1 MFDRGETMIR
11 IAVVDDDKKLCSKI
25 DRDILA
31 YAKVSSKAIDVEVLY
46 SGEKFKNFILTEH
59 DFDLIFLDIQ
69 MDDIDG
75 IEIGHFLRDELN
87 DNLVQIVYITSLKNR
102 DRELFSIRP
111 MNFIAKPVETEKIVE
126 TLDTYYKLFR
136 DMDKMFMFTSERQHL
151 KIAYD
156 KIICFKSDDK
166 KVYLYT
172 EDKGKED
179 KEKEDGSEN
188 KEDKE
193 KEVKSKVYTFYGRLS
208 DIAENLPFQFIS
220 VHKSYI
226 INKFYVVRYNY
237 DSVIMTDNTRIPISQ
252 KNQKNVR
259 RLLMQHNKEAGEEYF
274 VES

>member
-1 MFDRGETMIR
+1 
-11 IAVVDDDKKLCSKI
+11 
-25 DRDILA
+25 
-31 YAKVSSKAIDVEVLY
+31 
-46 SGEKFKNFILTEH
+46 
-59 DFDLIFLDIQ
+59 

-193 KEVKSKVYTFYGRLS
+193 KSEGLKRSSFLYHTF
-208 DIAENLPFQFIS
+208 
-220 VHKSYI
+220 
-226 INKFYVVRYNY
+226 
-237 DSVIMTDNTRIPISQ
+237 
-252 KNQKNVR
+252 
-259 RLLMQHNKEAGEEYF
+259 
-274 VES
+274 